1 MIGGRENMRGGYM
14 KRKKVK
20 PISAEEFDRLFD
32 EGKDIAPYIDFK
44 NGVFVNPSRVNVDF
58 PIWMIRRLDREATKL
73 NVSRQAIIKMW
84 IHDRIMSQHR
94 AA

>member
-1 MIGGRENMRGGYM
+1 M

-20 PISAEEFDRLFD
+20 TISAEEFDAKFD
-32 EGKDIAPYIDFK
+32 RGDDMTPYMDFK
-44 NGVFVNPSRVNVDF
+44 NAVVVDRVNVDF
-58 PIWMIRRLDREATKL
+58 PAWMIKRLDQEATKL

-84 IHDRIMSQHR
+84 IHDRLSSNRR